1 MGITQESLYVLLK
14 EAFVKSLMKAQS
26 LNLSMNDMFIQ
37 VNEGDCTSLDIY
49 DDTDNKLYSMPLT
62 MWDEYKED
70 NNDND
75 VLLNFALTLGETIS
89 TTDLADLFNELEYN
103 TPFSIV
109 MVDQQMETIADI
121 YTIDDNN
128 IVIGDDFWEK
138 MDKELDDFFE
148 ILMSDTSRK

>member
-75 VLLNFALTLGETIS
+75 VLLNFALTLGEIIS

-148 ILMSDTSRK
+148 KLMSDTSRK

>member
-26 LNLSMNDMFIQ
+26 LNLLMNDMFIQ

-75 VLLNFALTLGETIS
+75 VLLNFALTLGEIIS

-148 ILMSDTSRK
+148 KLMSDTSRK

>member
-121 YTIDDNN
+121 YTLDDNN

-148 ILMSDTSRK
+148 KLMSDTSRK

>member
-26 LNLSMNDMFIQ
+26 LNLLMNDMFIQ

-75 VLLNFALTLGETIS
+75 VLLNFALTLGEIIS

-121 YTIDDNN
+121 YTLDDNN

-148 ILMSDTSRK
+148 KLMSDTSRK

>member
-75 VLLNFALTLGETIS
+75 VLLNFALTLGEIFS

-121 YTIDDNN
+121 YTLDDNN

-148 ILMSDTSRK
+148 KLMSDTSRK

>member
-148 ILMSDTSRK
+148 KLMSDTSRK

>member
-26 LNLSMNDMFIQ
+26 LNLLMNDMFIQ

-49 DDTDNKLYSMPLT
+49 DDTDNKLYSTPLT

-75 VLLNFALTLGETIS
+75 VLLNFALTLGEIIS

-148 ILMSDTSRK
+148 KLMSDTSRK

>member
-62 MWDEYKED
+62 MWDEYKEE

-75 VLLNFALTLGETIS
+75 VLLNFALTLGEIIS

-148 ILMSDTSRK
+148 KLMSDTSRK

>member
-75 VLLNFALTLGETIS
+75 VLLNFALTLGEIIS

-121 YTIDDNN
+121 YTLDDNN

-148 ILMSDTSRK
+148 KLMSDTSRK

>member
-75 VLLNFALTLGETIS
+75 VLHNFALTLGEIIS

-121 YTIDDNN
+121 YTIDNNN

-148 ILMSDTSRK
+148 KLMSDISRK

>member
-75 VLLNFALTLGETIS
+75 VLLNFALTLGEIIS

-148 ILMSDTSRK
+148 KLMSDISRK